1 LLKNV
6 RIKMGKRSLWK
17 GPFICNKII
26 SDLKKNNFLN
36 TVKTTSRST
45 TVLPF
50 LIGKTVKVHNGKFY
64 ISIKVTE
71 EMIGHKLGEFVPT
84 RLRHVYKKKK

>member
-1 LLKNV
+1 
-6 RIKMGKRSLWK
+6 MGKRSLWK

-26 SDLKKNNFLN
+26 SDLKNKNSLN

-50 LIGKTVKVHNGKFY
+50 LIGKTVKLHNGKFY
-64 ISIKVTE
+64 ISINITE

>member
-1 LLKNV
+1 
-6 RIKMGKRSLWK
+6 MGKRSLWK

-26 SDLKKNNFLN
+26 SDLKNNNSLN

-50 LIGKTVKVHNGKFY
+50 LIGKTVKLHNGKFY

-84 RLRHVYKKKK
+84 RLRHVYKKKNK

>member
-1 LLKNV
+1 
-6 RIKMGKRSLWK
+6 MGKRSLWK
-17 GPFICNKII
+17 GRFICNKII
-26 SDLKKNNFLN
+26 SDLKNNNSLN

-50 LIGKTVKVHNGKFY
+50 LIGKTVKLHNGKFY

-84 RLRHVYKKKK
+84 RLRQVYKEKK

>member
-1 LLKNV
+1 
-6 RIKMGKRSLWK
+6 MGKRSLWK

-26 SDLKKNNFLN
+26 SDLKHNNSLN

-50 LIGKTVKVHNGKFY
+50 LIGKTVKLHNGKFY

-84 RLRHVYKKKK
+84 RLRHVYKNKK

>member
-1 LLKNV
+1 
-6 RIKMGKRSLWK
+6 MGKRSLWK
-17 GPFICNKII
+17 GPFICNNII
-26 SDLKKNNFLN
+26 SDLKNNNSLN

-50 LIGKTVKVHNGKFY
+50 LIGKTVKLHNGKFY

-84 RLRHVYKKKK
+84 RLRHV

>member
-1 LLKNV
+1 
-6 RIKMGKRSLWK
+6 MGKRSLWK

-26 SDLKKNNFLN
+26 SDLKNNNSLN

-50 LIGKTVKVHNGKFY
+50 LIGKIVKLHNGKFY

>member
-1 LLKNV
+1 
-6 RIKMGKRSLWK
+6 MGKRSLWK
-17 GPFICNKII
+17 GPFICNNII
-26 SDLKKNNFLN
+26 FDLKNNNSLN

-50 LIGKTVKVHNGKFY
+50 LIGKTVKLHNGKFY

>member
-1 LLKNV
+1 
-6 RIKMGKRSLWK
+6 MGKRSLWK

-26 SDLKKNNFLN
+26 SDLKNNNSLN

-50 LIGKTVKVHNGKFY
+50 LIGKTVKLHNGKFY
-64 ISIKVTE
+64 ISIIVTE